1 MNRKA
6 SISDVPFIGA
16 MMMVFIVSATVGF
29 YLSQEFYNNPVIQ
42 ADPTAANIT
51 QVSQDFYCGTPDNLG
66 LAVFFGSVMVA
77 VMLAFLFGQN
87 AIFKAITIIMMILLN
102 GVNII
107 YQMWGE
113 EYFSSS
119 AITNFTAC
127 MPKVQFIMEH
137 FVLFALLSS
146 ALIII
151 ALFYR
156 GGSGREF

>member
-1 MNRKA
+1 M
-6 SISDVPFIGA
+6 I
-16 MMMVFIVSATVGF
+16 VFIVATTIGF
-29 YLSQEFYNNPVIQ
+29 YINSEFASNPIIM
-42 ADPTAANIT
+42 ANPTAGNIT
-51 QVSQDFYCGTPDNLG
+51 AISTSFYCGTPDNLG
-66 LAVFFGSVMVA
+66 LAVFFGSVVVS
-77 VMLAFLFGQN
+77 VMLSFLFGQN
-87 AIFKAITIIMMILLN
+87 SIFKAVTIVMVILFN

-113 EYFSSS
+113 NYFASSVIAS
-119 AITNFTAC
+119 FTAC

-137 FVLFALLSS
+137 FVLFGLLVS

>member
-1 MNRKA
+1 
-6 SISDVPFIGA
+6 
-16 MMMVFIVSATVGF
+16 MVFIVSTTVGF
-29 YLSQEFYNNPVIQ
+29 YLSAEFSSNSVIQ
-42 ADPTAANIT
+42 ANPTAANIT
-51 QVSQDFYCGTPDNLG
+51 QVSQNFYCGTPDNLG

-87 AIFKAITIIMMILLN
+87 AIFKAITVIMVILLN
-102 GVNII
+102 GVNVI

-113 EYFSSS
+113 EYFGSSVIAS
-119 AITNFTAC
+119 LTAC

-137 FVLFALLSS
+137 FVIFGLLAS